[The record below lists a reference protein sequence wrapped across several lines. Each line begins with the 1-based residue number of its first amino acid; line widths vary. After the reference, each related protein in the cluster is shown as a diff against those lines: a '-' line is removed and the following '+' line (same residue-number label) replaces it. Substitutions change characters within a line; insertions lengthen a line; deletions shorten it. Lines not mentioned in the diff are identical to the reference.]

1 MIKDFKMKI
10 ANISIVLV
18 AVTFLFSC
26 NDEYLELVPED
37 QIIDQNFWKSASDL
51 ELYANQFYLDLRE
64 PNGYIWPLER
74 FTDNQGYIIRDAF
87 LWGESTV
94 PTSGGGWA
102 KSDWLNI
109 RRVNYALARIAD
121 MEKTPEILRYEAE
134 IRFFKSF
141 YYYEKL
147 IRFGE
152 VPWYDKDLNV
162 DSEELF
168 KARDSRETVVSNM
181 VAELDFAIE
190 HLPEESSENRLT
202 KYAALAFKT
211 EVCLFEGTFRK
222 YHGIGNYESLIRQA
236 ADAAGSIIESGRFAL
251 YTTGNPQSD
260 YYDLFVQYD
269 LSNNPEAIMFVQYI
283 KDVFMQNEVRYLG
296 ETRSGY
302 TKDFVESYLCTDG
315 LPISLSPLYQGD
327 IVFEQEFANRDPRMR
342 QSIHTADRKYR
353 IYQDGTF
360 DMKIP
365 PYFNGTQCW
374 TGYEMIKRYSNL
386 EADRIGGQS
395 TLDQFIFRYGKVLI
409 DYAEAKAELGEC
421 TQEVLDQTVNLL
433 RDRVGMPHLTVDVGF
448 VDPNWPDWEVPVSPL
463 INEIRRERRIEITME
478 GEDRWFDLIRW
489 KAGRLLEGRKTQLGA
504 YNPEKGAYHEIWPGF
519 VREWDDKLYFRPIPT
534 QDLTLNPNLH
544 QNPGWE

>member
-1 MIKDFKMKI
+1 MKVL
-10 ANISIVLV
+10 NIIISLAIL
-18 AVTFLFSC
+18 TFCNSC

-37 QIIDQNFWKSASDL
+37 KIIDQNFWQSASDV

-64 PNGYIWPLER
+64 NNGYIWLLER
-74 FTDNQGYIIRDAF
+74 FTDNQGYIIRDPY

-94 PTSGGGWA
+94 PTSGGGWS
-102 KSDWLNI
+102 KDDWLKI
-109 RRVNYALARIAD
+109 RRVNYGLTRIAD
-121 MEKTPEILRYEAE
+121 MQKNPEVLTYEGE
-134 IRFFKSF
+134 IRFFKS
-141 YYYEKL
+141 YYYFEKL
-147 IRFGE
+147 VRFGE
-152 VPWYDKDLNV
+152 VPWLDNDLNI

-168 KARDSRETVVSNM
+168 KERDTRETIISNII
-181 VAELDFAIE
+181 ANLDFAIE
-190 HLPEESSENRLT
+190 HLPEESATNRLT

-222 YHGIGNYESLIRQA
+222 YHGLGNYDNLLRQA
-236 ADAAGSIIESGRFAL
+236 AGAAEQIIESGL
-251 YTTGNPQSD
+251 YSLYSTGNPQSD

-269 LSNNPEAIMFVQYI
+269 YSSNQEAIMYVPYI
-283 KDVFMQNEVRYLG
+283 KDVLMQNEVRYLG

-315 LPISLSPLYQGD
+315 LPISLSPLYMGD
-327 IVFEQEFANRDPRMR
+327 KVFEEEFVNRDPRMK

-353 IYQDGTF
+353 IYQDGSF
-360 DMKIP
+360 DMKVP
-365 PYFNGTQCW
+365 PEFNGTRCW

-386 EADRIGGQS
+386 EADRIAGQS

-421 TQEVLDQTVNLL
+421 TQEVLDKTVNRL

-478 GEDRWFDLIRW
+478 GEDRWHDIIRW
-489 KAGRLLEGRKTQLGA
+489 KAGRLLENKKTQLGA
-504 YNPEKGAYHEIWPGF
+504 FNPKTGDYHEIWPGF
-519 VREWDDKLYFRPIPT
+519 ERKWDDKLYLHPIPR
-534 QDLTLNPNLH
+534 QELTLNPALE
-544 QNPGWE
+544 QNPGWD